1 MIVSK
6 QIEKTLRERLAETEG
21 GIKAAAA
28 LGGISERAAQ
38 KVLRFENV
46 TQPTYDALVAGIG
59 RLEKAE
65 LERKSENEE
74 KAKPIAVLAA

>member
-6 QIEKTLRERLAETEG
+6 QIEQSLRKRLAETEG

-38 KVLRFENV
+38 KVMRFENV
-46 TQPTYDALVAGIG
+46 TQPTYDAFCEGLK

-65 LERKSENEE
+65 AERKMENEQ
-74 KAKPIAVLAA
+74 KAISALA

>member
-6 QIEKTLRERLAETEG
+6 QIEQSLRKRLAKTEG

-38 KVLRFENV
+38 KVMRFENV
-46 TQPTYDALVAGIG
+46 TQPTYDAFCEGLT

-65 LERKSENEE
+65 AMRKVENEL
-74 KAKPIAVLAA
+74 KASRLAA